1 MDFPFQF
8 SATAVLILFAFITP
22 SIYYLFRI
30 PGKENKKRAP
40 PEAAGAWPLI
50 GHLHLLGGSQ
60 PPHITLGNLADK
72 YGPIFTVKL
81 EVHRTL
87 IVSNWEMAKECLRT
101 NDKAFATRPKTLAMD
116 ILGYNYSMLGFSPYG
131 TYWRLIRKIV
141 TLEVLSNHRLEMFTH
156 VREDEVRDAI
166 GALYQQWIGNKSNS
180 QKLLLVEMKRWFSDI
195 TLNVILKI
203 IVSKRYVDYVSRG
216 EEKPSHEWGDSIR
229 TFLELAGMF
238 VVSDALPFLR
248 WLDLG
253 GVEKAMKRTSKNI
266 DRAVEKWLEE
276 HKQKKAS
283 GTAKGEEDFMDLM
296 LSVLDDGKEL
306 SNRSADTINKATC
319 LTLVLAAADT
329 TSVTLTWTLSLLLNN
344 REVLKK
350 AQDELDI
357 HVGRE
362 RQVKESDMKNLV
374 YLQAIIK
381 ETFRL
386 YPAAPLSVPHESMEE
401 CTVGGYQIPAGTR
414 LFTNLSKIH
423 RDPQVWSDPDEF
435 QPERFLTTHKDCD
448 FRGQHFEL
456 IPFGSGR
463 RMCPGVSFA
472 LQVVNLALATLL
484 HGFDIETL
492 DDAPIDMTETGGI
505 TNIKATPLE
514 ALLTPRLSPGLYDL
528 Q

>member
-1 MDFPFQF
+1 LQIIIFLNISQ
-8 SATAVLILFAFITP
+8 TLIL
-22 SIYYLFRI
+22 
-30 PGKENKKRAP
+30 
-40 PEAAGAWPLI
+40 AA
-50 GHLHLLGGSQ
+50 S
-60 PPHITLGNLADK
+60 
-72 YGPIFTVKL
+72 
-81 EVHRTL
+81 
-87 IVSNWEMAKECLRT
+87 
-101 NDKAFATRPKTLAMD
+101 
-116 ILGYNYSMLGFSPYG
+116 
-131 TYWRLIRKIV
+131 
-141 TLEVLSNHRLEMFTH
+141 
-156 VREDEVRDAI
+156 
-166 GALYQQWIGNKSNS
+166 
-180 QKLLLVEMKRWFSDI
+180 
-195 TLNVILKI
+195 
-203 IVSKRYVDYVSRG
+203 
-216 EEKPSHEWGDSIR
+216 
-229 TFLELAGMF
+229 
-238 VVSDALPFLR
+238 
-248 WLDLG
+248 
-253 GVEKAMKRTSKNI
+253 
-266 DRAVEKWLEE
+266 
-276 HKQKKAS
+276 
-283 GTAKGEEDFMDLM
+283 
-296 LSVLDDGKEL
+296 
-306 SNRSADTINKATC
+306 
-319 LTLVLAAADT
+319 DT

-344 REVLKK
+344 HEVLKK

-357 HVGRE
+357 HIGRE

-401 CTVGGYQIPAGTR
+401 CTVGGYHIPAGTR

-472 LQVVNLALATLL
+472 LQVLNLALATLL

>member
-1 MDFPFQF
+1 MDFPFQL
-8 SATAVLILFAFITP
+8 SATAVVLILSALITP
-22 SIYYLFRI
+22 LIYYLFWI
-30 PGKENKKRAP
+30 PRKENTKRAP

-81 EVHRTL
+81 GVHRAL
-87 IVSNWEMAKECLRT
+87 IVSNSEMAKECLTT
-101 NDKAFATRPKTLAMD
+101 NDKAFATRPTTLAMD
-116 ILGYNYSMLGFSPYG
+116 IMGYNYNMLGFSPYG
-131 TYWRLIRKIV
+131 TYWRLIRKII
-141 TLEVLSNHRLEMFTH
+141 TLEVLSNHRLEMFKS
-156 VREDEVRDAI
+156 VREDEVRDAV
-166 GALYQQWIGNKSNS
+166 GALYQQWIDNKGNS
-180 QKLLLVEMKRWFSDI
+180 QKQLLVEMKGWFNDI

-203 IVSKRYVDYVSRG
+203 IVNRRYVDYASQR
-216 EEKPSHEWGDSIR
+216 EERPSDEWRDSLR
-229 TFLELAGMF
+229 RFFELSGMF

-248 WLDLG
+248 WMDLG
-253 GVEKAMKRTSKNI
+253 GVEKAMKRTAKNV
-266 DRAVEKWLEE
+266 DHAAEKWLEE

-283 GTAKGEEDFMDLM
+283 GTAKREEDFMDLM
-296 LSVLDDGKEL
+296 LSVLDDAEEF
-306 SNRSADTINKATC
+306 SNHNTDTINKATC
-319 LTLVLAAADT
+319 LGLILAASHT
-329 TSVTLTWTLSLLLNN
+329 TAITLTLALSLLLNN
-344 REVLKK
+344 RDVLEK

-357 HVGRE
+357 HVSRE

-386 YPAAPLSVPHESMEE
+386 YPAAPLSIPHESMEE
-401 CTVGGYQIPAGTR
+401 CTVGGYHIPAGTR

-435 QPERFLTTHKDCD
+435 RPERFLTDHKNCD

-472 LQVVNLALATLL
+472 IQILNLVLATLL
-484 HGFDIETL
+484 HGFKIETL
-492 DDAPIDMTETGGI
+492 NDAPIDMPETGGI
-505 TNIKATPLE
+505 TNIKATPLK
-514 ALLTPRLSPGLYDL
+514 ALLTPRLSPSFYDL
-528 Q
+528 